1 MRKTLLTL
9 FLGLFS
15 FITIIF
21 ADGIKIIS
29 YSICDE
35 EGHETIFSLN
45 LDDLVITG
53 SDDCTTA
60 TIIPSSGTMDAGT
73 TTGMTEDAGEEIP
86 PGLTSPIASTWYS
99 YTMPPGESILSI
111 NLANSTATNPVISI
125 FANDCTD
132 LTSAFSNSSQDDG
145 TSTFCLGANTTYL
158 IRVATNQ
165 GDEGDFDITFTSA
178 INTTGNDNCSGA
190 ISVVNNDIVNNFCA
204 SDYTVWY
211 SYTYTGD
218 NNGASGVPTEDLNII
233 LTSTDANGQAITSA
247 EIYQVLVNDCL
258 GSDVYNST
266 PPNVTC
272 LQPGDIVYIEV
283 GDNSTP
289 SYGDFMFSFSE
300 TDNGIS
306 FETCAEA
313 SLLNALTC
321 SNTLTGNG
329 NTNACPDPEATC
341 PGFDYANNPTAGVW
355 YTFTVNS
362 GVLSFNITGSNFEV
376 FTGDCNSLAQLG
388 CAGDVTLSNILDN
401 TLTYFVLV
409 YDGGTFTA
417 ESVVVPPLAN
427 DNCANA
433 TPLSDGTPV
442 DGTLACSQSGLSGTS
457 CANTA
462 LAVYYA
468 YTTPNDGQNHNLQIT
483 VNDAA
488 GGGTSGVD
496 AMDVSLI
503 VLTTCNTIYN
513 NANAESCNTLGSI
526 VTLDCVLPNTTLQFA
541 VTANAVESGDFTIQL
556 DDSAVTVA
564 DNNDIC
570 SGASNAPIDVSDGCQ
585 WVAASTDNTGACV
598 ESGAGGCSFDT
609 EPTVWM
615 QVTLPTDATGLAFQT
630 LDAGTSI
637 AIFAVGDCSSPN
649 YFGTQIGG
657 CITSNT
663 EVTLTGGNTYNLAIS
678 NGTEGAIN
686 FEIKSIVP
694 PSNNLCTNAIDLM
707 DGTAE
712 DGTTGCATPHNAA
725 FCGLS
730 TTTSHV
736 VYYTYTYSSANTKS
750 TNLEFSFTA
759 AANTNFT
766 NTAATGLSA
775 ELYLDCSNTAYT
787 YSIESTSPP
796 DFCDVIDQT
805 IIIECVTPGTTITI
819 AVGSADGDEGDFT
832 ITVTETNTDVPDN
845 DMCLAPDVTNDMN
858 LVSCGWLNGITGDNT
873 NACPESMQGNAGC
886 NFNIENTTWYQ
897 FTLPA
902 DAVGLEFANI
912 TGTLGVFDNTC
923 IPPNYFGTQV
933 GNCLTSSGQILGLMG
948 GNTYLVAVSG
958 SAAVGFDILAIVP
971 QPNDICATGAE
982 EISASP
988 NTPITVLGSTA
999 CATPDVNFTCA
1010 PATIDHV
1017 VYFTYTT
1024 GSAYS
1029 DVTISAI
1036 AGMGTTGTAATGLGI
1051 NVWSDCNGS
1060 AFMPAL
1066 NADEECNLFTK
1077 PIELECVPPNTQ
1089 LFLAVGS
1096 TDNEEGDFDLTVSEV
1111 NNNKPANDL
1120 CNNPDLTFADLV
1132 ACEWTTATG
1141 TNVNACPEDANGG
1154 GSCDFDQE
1162 STVWFSFTVPDGAT
1176 EIQFQNISTNFTI
1189 GLFESDCGAN
1199 GELPSQV
1206 GNCIQET
1213 GMIQ

>member
-1 MRKTLLTL
+1 GGSGMVCLNAGTYVLRVATDDTGTEGTYDLTL
-9 FLGLFS
+9 
-15 FITIIF
+15 T
-21 ADGIKIIS
+21 
-29 YSICDE
+29 
-35 EGHETIFSLN
+35 T
-45 LDDLVITG
+45 
-53 SDDCTTA
+53 TTA
-60 TIIPSSGTMDAGT
+60 TPINDDCSNASSVSNGDSGDNYCAADGLVWYYYVYQGTPNTNEDLSLSLTAGT
-73 TTGMTEDAGEEIP
+73 
-86 PGLTSPIASTWYS
+86 L
-99 YTMPPGESILSI
+99 
-111 NLANSTATNPVISI
+111 
-125 FANDCTD
+125 
-132 LTSAFSNSSQDDG
+132 
-145 TSTFCLGANTTYL
+145 LGAS
-158 IRVATNQ
+158 
-165 GDEGDFDITFTSA
+165 ITQA
-178 INTTGNDNCSGA
+178 WVGGC
-190 ISVVNNDIVNNFCA
+190 
-204 SDYTVWY
+204 
-211 SYTYTGD
+211 
-218 NNGASGVPTEDLNII
+218 PTDPNAEDQ
-233 LTSTDANGQAITSA
+233 TAN
-247 EIYQVLVNDCL
+247 LPDL
-258 GSDVYNST
+258 
-266 PPNVTC
+266 TC
-272 LQPGDIVYIEV
+272 LQPGDYVYFEV
-283 GDNSTP
+283 GDNTP
-289 SYGDFMFSFSE
+289 EYGNYSFNISE

-805 IIIECVTPGTTITI
+805 II
-819 AVGSADGDEGDFT
+819 
-832 ITVTETNTDVPDN
+832 
-845 DMCLAPDVTNDMN
+845 
-858 LVSCGWLNGITGDNT
+858 
-873 NACPESMQGNAGC
+873 
-886 NFNIENTTWYQ
+886 
-897 FTLPA
+897 
-902 DAVGLEFANI
+902 
-912 TGTLGVFDNTC
+912 
-923 IPPNYFGTQV
+923 
-933 GNCLTSSGQILGLMG
+933 
-948 GNTYLVAVSG
+948 
-958 SAAVGFDILAIVP
+958 
-971 QPNDICATGAE
+971 
-982 EISASP
+982 
-988 NTPITVLGSTA
+988 
-999 CATPDVNFTCA
+999 
-1010 PATIDHV
+1010 
-1017 VYFTYTT
+1017 
-1024 GSAYS
+1024 
-1029 DVTISAI
+1029 
-1036 AGMGTTGTAATGLGI
+1036 
-1051 NVWSDCNGS
+1051 
-1060 AFMPAL
+1060 
-1066 NADEECNLFTK
+1066 
-1077 PIELECVPPNTQ
+1077 
-1089 LFLAVGS
+1089 
-1096 TDNEEGDFDLTVSEV
+1096 
-1111 NNNKPANDL
+1111 
-1120 CNNPDLTFADLV
+1120 
-1132 ACEWTTATG
+1132 
-1141 TNVNACPEDANGG
+1141 
-1154 GSCDFDQE
+1154 
-1162 STVWFSFTVPDGAT
+1162 
-1176 EIQFQNISTNFTI
+1176 
-1189 GLFESDCGAN
+1189 
-1199 GELPSQV
+1199 
-1206 GNCIQET
+1206 
-1213 GMIQ
+1213 